1 MVTDDVIALLEE
13 LAGLLE
19 LSGAPAVQVRA
30 YRNASQQL
38 DMLED
43 DAFAALL
50 QKRRLPTISG
60 IGPVIAGH
68 IYAFAKHG
76 NLPFYD
82 QLVASTP
89 AGMVEMLHLKGMTPK
104 LIRYLHKHL
113 DIDTIG
119 ELEYACHEHRLSTTP
134 GFGEKRQQAI
144 LAAIRSYKKTLG
156 HYLYPHARG
165 QAESLAEIIEDIPEV
180 IRVRVVG
187 SLRRGCEVVLDAD
200 LLVTTRD
207 IDAARREIKRCPHF
221 KYLQEQGPFR
231 LLGTSRSGMPVE
243 VFLCQPHNEASALL
257 QVTGSGEFVGR
268 LYDFARHK
276 GIDLSYQGAV
286 ERKTGAMIPLDG
298 EDDIF
303 NLLGLPPIAPEQRE
317 QTEILEQVRRKK
329 PAPLINEKDIRGV
342 LHVHTTWSDGSGEL
356 EAMVTTARR
365 LGLSYIGIS
374 DHSQSAYYARGL
386 KPQQLL
392 DQGQDISALQKKHRA
407 IHILRGTE
415 SDILTDGAL
424 DYPDDIL
431 ATLDYAIASVHV
443 PLQLDEDAMTRR
455 VITAIANPYT
465 RMLAHP
471 TGRLLLAR
479 QGYPINIPEVLEAC
493 ARHDVAI
500 EINSH
505 PQRLDLDWRWGSLVR
520 ELKVPVVINP
530 DAHSVRALSFYQYGV
545 MVARKMGLSPRQVI
559 NTWPLE
565 ELQSWLQRLTD
576 HRK

>member
-1 MVTDDVIALLEE
+1 MEVFVVTDDVVALLEE
-13 LAGLLE
+13 LADLLE

-30 YRNASQQL
+30 YRNAARQL
-38 DMLED
+38 DMVQDDELET
-43 DAFAALL
+43 LVRR
-50 QKRRLPTISG
+50 RRLRTVSG

-68 IYAFAKHG
+68 LYTFAAHG
-76 NLPFYD
+76 HLPFYD
-82 QLVASTP
+82 RLVAATP
-89 AGMVEMLHLKGMTPK
+89 PGMVEMLHLKGMTPG
-104 LIRYLHKHL
+104 LIRDLHRRL
-113 DIDTIG
+113 DIGTIG
-119 ELEYACHEHRLSTTP
+119 ELEYACHEHRLAATP

-165 QAESLAEIIEDIPEV
+165 QAESLAEILGDIPEV
-180 IRVRVVG
+180 MDVQVVG

-200 LLVTTRD
+200 LLVTTGD

-221 KYLQEQGPFR
+221 RYMQEQGPHR
-231 LLGTSRSGMPVE
+231 LLGSSRSGLPVE
-243 VFLCQPHNEASALL
+243 VFLCGPGNRASALL

-276 GIDLSYQGAV
+276 GIDLGYQGAT
-286 ERKTGAMIPLDG
+286 ERKTGAAIPLKG
-298 EDDIF
+298 EEDIF
-303 NLLGLPPIAPEQRE
+303 GLLGLPFIAPEQRE
-317 QTEILEQVRRKK
+317 QPEALEQVRRKK
-329 PAPLINEKDIRGV
+329 PAALISENDIRGV
-342 LHVHTTWSDGSGEL
+342 LHVHTTWSDGSGDL
-356 EAMVTTARR
+356 ETMVATARR

-386 KPQQLL
+386 QPQQLL
-392 DQGQDISALQKKHRA
+392 EQGESIAALQKKQRS
-407 IHILRGTE
+407 ITILKGTE

-424 DYPDDIL
+424 DYPDEIL

-443 PLQLDEDAMTRR
+443 PLQLDEAAMTRR
-455 VITAIANPYT
+455 VTAAVANPHT

-493 ARHDVAI
+493 VRHGVAI

-505 PQRLDLDWRWGSLVR
+505 PQRLDLDWRWGPLVR

-545 MVARKMGLSPRQVI
+545 MVARKMGLTPRQVI

-565 ELQSWLQRLTD
+565 ELRHWLQR
-576 HRK
+576 